1 MSITRG
7 YFLHGKAYWAVPI
20 LPLGEK
26 WGILWMRSHVHA
38 LIHCDFR
45 ETPCCFC
52 MSNLFLTFPAH
63 HSKKY
68 SEVKHFFSK
77 QSLQPHES
85 TSAISYEPEEVY
97 PIPKRKA
104 RVHTRRKAK
113 HLPQQ
118 EFPNPKSVPRHNFP
132 LFSHPPP
139 LQFDPRPLGIVPTIS
154 LPSLSSPIE
163 PLSALPQPSPRNI
176 QQQLPNPRQDP
187 VPPFSH
193 PPLWQRGRRHRPR
206 NLRIKSMPS
215 PNKPLSTLP
224 QQTSHPHPPSL
235 PSPEYE
241 KSVEH
246 TGTPLPSSESE
257 DESVEYTGTAFTY
270 DSPNGISLHFPT
282 VAECEAAIKISI
294 KVVNDDYILPEG
306 YKDMDLVS
314 SMFKITASADLP
326 APVTVRME
334 HCAIVKEGSYLKH
347 MIAHSPPPY
356 KFKPLE
362 GGKFPI
368 RECYGEFHTKAFSIF
383 TTLARKLGLRLSL
396 SVQVFYH
403 SRNRVVFVVTKNLRS
418 QISAVEHKYA
428 TATKALEQTMS
439 CSCSTNA
446 IILTMPQPKK
456 PGGWLVESDF
466 EPAQIE
472 TRDILEYTA
481 GMTPPSVYLRMRW
494 TGEGNPVEDSVRIAI
509 RGASAKS
516 FFLLCKPDHDDSVAD
531 SGSSSL
537 HSQNNPT
544 LSQTDPSPS
553 TPSTEPASPLSL
565 QATSPATSDTYTSTE
580 PSTSQH
586 RHNSSLSPSVESIA
600 LRRSNAIFTR
610 AGDPDGLVTVLYSN
624 FLLTPDEKIRALQ
637 HSLTARQK
645 MEEIFQTMERRVS
658 VNPSDFHTL
667 LTVLKAEPATKALGE
682 EMQGQ

>member
-1 MSITRG
+1 MEKHIG
-7 YFLHGKAYWAVPI
+7 PI
-20 LPLGEK
+20 YVQPGEK
-26 WGILWMRSHVHA
+26 WGILQMRPHVHA

-68 SEVKHFFSK
+68 SQVKHFSSK

-85 TSAISYEPEEVY
+85 TSAISYLDYEPEELVY
-97 PIPKRKA
+97 TIPKRKEK
-104 RVHTRRKAK
+104 VYTRRKAK
-113 HLPQQ
+113 HLSHFPQQ
-118 EFPNPKSVPRHNFP
+118 EFPNPKSVPWPNFP
-132 LFSHPPP
+132 LLSVPPLIRHPPP
-139 LQFDPRPLGIVPTIS
+139 LQYHPRPLGIVPTIS

-163 PLSALPQPSPRNI
+163 PLSDLPQQSPRNI
-176 QQQLPNPRQDP
+176 QQQLPNPRRDP
-187 VPPFSH
+187 VPDFQPFSH
-193 PPLWQRGRRHRPR
+193 PPPWQRGRRHRPR
-206 NLRIKSMPS
+206 NLRIKSVPS

-224 QQTSHPHPPSL
+224 QQTSYPHSPPL

-241 KSVEH
+241 KSVEY

-282 VAECEAAIKISI
+282 VAECKAAIRISI
-294 KVVNDDYILPEG
+294 KVVNNDYILPEG

-383 TTLARKLGLRLSL
+383 TTLVRKLGLRLSL

-403 SRNRVVFVVTKNLRS
+403 SRNRAVFVVTKNLRS
-418 QISAVEHKYA
+418 QILAVEHKYA
-428 TATKALEQTMS
+428 TAAKALEHTMS
-439 CSCSTNA
+439 CSYSTNA

-472 TRDILEYTA
+472 TRDNLEYIH
-481 GMTPPSVYLRMRW
+481 SR
-494 TGEGNPVEDSVRIAI
+494 NDS
-509 RGASAKS
+509 
-516 FFLLCKPDHDDSVAD
+516 
-531 SGSSSL
+531 
-537 HSQNNPT
+537 SQYIPQN
-544 LSQTDPSPS
+544 
-553 TPSTEPASPLSL
+553 
-565 QATSPATSDTYTSTE
+565 
-580 PSTSQH
+580 
-586 RHNSSLSPSVESIA
+586 
-600 LRRSNAIFTR
+600 
-610 AGDPDGLVTVLYSN
+610 
-624 FLLTPDEKIRALQ
+624 
-637 HSLTARQK
+637 
-645 MEEIFQTMERRVS
+645 
-658 VNPSDFHTL
+658 
-667 LTVLKAEPATKALGE
+667 
-682 EMQGQ
+682 EMDW

>member
-1 MSITRG
+1 M
-7 YFLHGKAYWAVPI
+7 
-20 LPLGEK
+20 
-26 WGILWMRSHVHA
+26 
-38 LIHCDFR
+38 
-45 ETPCCFC
+45 
-52 MSNLFLTFPAH
+52 
-63 HSKKY
+63 
-68 SEVKHFFSK
+68 
-77 QSLQPHES
+77 
-85 TSAISYEPEEVY
+85 
-97 PIPKRKA
+97 
-104 RVHTRRKAK
+104 
-113 HLPQQ
+113 
-118 EFPNPKSVPRHNFP
+118 
-132 LFSHPPP
+132 
-139 LQFDPRPLGIVPTIS
+139 
-154 LPSLSSPIE
+154 
-163 PLSALPQPSPRNI
+163 
-176 QQQLPNPRQDP
+176 
-187 VPPFSH
+187 
-193 PPLWQRGRRHRPR
+193 
-206 NLRIKSMPS
+206 
-215 PNKPLSTLP
+215 
-224 QQTSHPHPPSL
+224 
-235 PSPEYE
+235 EY
-241 KSVEH
+241 

-294 KVVNDDYILPEG
+294 KVVNDNYILPEG
-306 YKDMDLVS
+306 YEDMDLVS

-356 KFKPLE
+356 KFKQLE

-403 SRNRVVFVVTKNLRS
+403 SRNRVVFVVTKNLQS

-439 CSCSTNA
+439 CSYSTNA

-481 GMTPPSVYLRMRW
+481 GMTPPSIYLRMRW

-516 FFLLCKPDHDDSVAD
+516 FFLLCKPDHDDSVTD

-565 QATSPATSDTYTSTE
+565 QATSPATSDTHTSTA
-580 PSTSQH
+580 PSTPQH
-586 RHNSSLSPSVESIA
+586 RHESSLSLSVESIA

-637 HSLTARQK
+637 QSLTARQK

-658 VNPSDFHTL
+658 VSPSDFHTL
-667 LTVLKAEPATKALGE
+667 LDVLKAEPATKALGE